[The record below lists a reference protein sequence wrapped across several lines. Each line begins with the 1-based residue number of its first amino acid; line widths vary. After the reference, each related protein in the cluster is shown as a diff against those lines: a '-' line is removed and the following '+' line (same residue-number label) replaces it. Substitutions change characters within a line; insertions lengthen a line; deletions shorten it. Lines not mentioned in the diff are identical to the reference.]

1 MCGIFGM
8 ISRKAKPFNK
18 RAFCTMGVRND
29 SRGGDSCGVFI
40 DGLVEYGVDKQKT
53 FISFFRDSLILDT
66 TTECKVALGHCRK
79 ASVGKVS
86 IETAQPV
93 VLYNE
98 QNEVDY
104 VLIHNGTIYN
114 YKELAKKYIPDIDI
128 DGLTDSQVM
137 ARIFYYKG
145 YDCLDEYIGGAVFVI
160 HDYRVNKSLVFKGH
174 SKKYTYSANVEEERP
189 LFYCWHNGRFVFSS
203 IFETLYAFYY
213 DETVYSLPFNKL
225 MVVRGDKLK
234 LVKEYKRE
242 KATQSKPTTV
252 VTTGTGG
259 VIRWDDDD
267 EVYPRH
273 YGTHY
278 TNDQYLSYKIK
289 YDGVQYTND
298 RKEPMHGVFRISSYG
313 YVFPNRK
320 EKENWL
326 EEVAFFK
333 GQMLKHPKAFALI
346 NSKYTAANNQ
356 ITPDIETLINMLNFN
371 PHSEDCV
378 QYYWYDGDTLM
389 VPTGEWKWP
398 MADWSIVFDGEGKA
412 TKYDKSPYTGWTT
425 DYKMYTYEEDK
436 ILEAWSKI
444 CGAV

>member
-1 MCGIFGM
+1 M
-8 ISRKAKPFNK
+8 
-18 RAFCTMGVRND
+18 
-29 SRGGDSCGVFI
+29 
-40 DGLVEYGVDKQKT
+40 
-53 FISFFRDSLILDT
+53 
-66 TTECKVALGHCRK
+66 
-79 ASVGKVS
+79 
-86 IETAQPV
+86 
-93 VLYNE
+93 
-98 QNEVDY
+98 
-104 VLIHNGTIYN
+104 
-114 YKELAKKYIPDIDI
+114 
-128 DGLTDSQVM
+128 
-137 ARIFYYKG
+137 
-145 YDCLDEYIGGAVFVI
+145 FVI

-252 VTTGTGG
+252 VTTGRGG
-259 VIRWDDDD
+259 VIRWDDED
-267 EVYPRH
+267 EVYPRC
-273 YGTHY
+273 YNTH
-278 TNDQYLSYKIK
+278 TNDQYLRYKIK

-298 RKEPMHGVFRISSYG
+298 RKEPMHGVFRVSSYG

-378 QYYWYDGDTLM
+378 QYYWYDGDALT

-412 TKYDKSPYTGWTT
+412 TKYDNRPYTGWAT